1 MRISLFILITQF
13 SWTFLSAQI
22 SADSIIADN
31 EQYRATF
38 NAEFA
43 DPDESPL
50 TKEDL
55 AEFSGIPFYPID
67 TNFYIVAYFELI
79 ESEPFEMKT
88 TTARKPI
95 YTVYGKATFV
105 LDGDTIM
112 LNIYQNQKLIER
124 EEYRDYLFLPF
135 TDLSNGEGSYPGG
148 RYIDLRIPA
157 GDSIVIDFNK
167 SYNPYCAYNYKYSCP
182 IPPPEN
188 HINKAITAGVKY
200 H

>member
-1 MRISLFILITQF
+1 MRISLFILIAQF

-22 SADSIIADN
+22 SADSIIVDN
-31 EQYRATF
+31 EQYRATL

-43 DPDESPL
+43 DPEESPL
-50 TKEDL
+50 TEEGL
-55 AEFSGIPFYPID
+55 AEFSGLPFYPID
-67 TNFYIVAYFELI
+67 TNFYIVAHFELI

-88 TTARKPI
+88 TTSRRP
-95 YTVYGKATFV
+95 VYKVFGRATFV

-188 HINKAITAGVKY
+188 HINKAITAGVMY